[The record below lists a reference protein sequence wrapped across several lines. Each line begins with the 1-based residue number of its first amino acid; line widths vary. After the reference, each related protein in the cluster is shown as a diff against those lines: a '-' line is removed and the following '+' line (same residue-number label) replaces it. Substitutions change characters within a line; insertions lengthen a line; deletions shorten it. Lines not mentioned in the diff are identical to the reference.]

1 MNALP
6 YRSGFDA
13 ERVSHI
19 GGRHFLEVAKYEG
32 ISIEIGQARKRSSC
46 TNRKRPP
53 IQQFV
58 DSRCRLQLR
67 RRALVEAVGVETRQ
81 ERVKRFCGP
90 SGAGAA
96 MHERRVRGDAVNPG
110 RES

>member
-1 MNALP
+1 MDALP

-19 GGRHFLEVAKYEG
+19 GSRHFLEVAKYEG
-32 ISIEIGQARKRSSC
+32 ISIEIGQSRKRSAC
-46 TNRKRPP
+46 PFRKRPP

-67 RRALVEAVGVETRQ
+67 WRALVEAVGVETRQ
-81 ERVKRFCGP
+81 ERVK
-90 SGAGAA
+90 
-96 MHERRVRGDAVNPG
+96 
-110 RES
+110 